1 MSSVDF
7 YFEGQNLTI
16 QCNRYDKMKQIF
28 QNFYSKAGVSPN
40 SVTFL
45 YNGRDITNEG
55 STFYQLANIDDK
67 NRNKMN
73 ILVTNIPN
81 NSSSQ
86 FFFERGDQVDDS
98 MKDFAKMVILFSMNE
113 YPDDDDAK
121 ANLIVNKFQERYK
134 RRWSCC
140 LYKKDLGG
148 AFFNS
153 FGFFFWIRYDNYDI
167 VIAKTHE

>member
-1 MSSVDF
+1 M
-7 YFEGQNLTI
+7 EI
-16 QCNRYDKMKQIF
+16 
-28 QNFYSKAGVSPN
+28 
-40 SVTFL
+40 
-45 YNGRDITNEG
+45 DIKNED

-81 NSSSQ
+81 NTSSQ
-86 FFFERGDQVDDS
+86 FVFEKAEGADDS

-121 ANLIVNKFQERYK
+121 TKLIVYKFEERY
-134 RRWSCC
+134 RGHWSCY

-148 AFFNS
+148 AFFRYS
-153 FGFFFWIRYDNYDI
+153 TFFFWIRYGNYDI